1 MKLGEAIPKYQAYR
15 NQLHDNQ
22 NQIYKKLKEAKEKA
36 EHSDSEEW
44 SQKVDQLQFSY
55 DEAKSNFDKYE
66 SVLDGLKEQWCNA
79 SNAENA
85 RARQIQRRDWGQRL
99 VKS

>member
-36 EHSDSEEW
+36 ANNNN
-44 SQKVDQLQFSY
+44 KN
-55 DEAKSNFDKYE
+55 K
-66 SVLDGLKEQWCNA
+66 
-79 SNAENA
+79 
-85 RARQIQRRDWGQRL
+85 I
-99 VKS
+99 

>member
-44 SQKVDQLQFSY
+44 SQKVVSAPVF
-55 DEAKSNFDKYE
+55 
-66 SVLDGLKEQWCNA
+66 
-79 SNAENA
+79 
-85 RARQIQRRDWGQRL
+85 I
-99 VKS
+99 

>member
-36 EHSDSEEW
+36 ANNKNKNAQGWEE
-44 SQKVDQLQFSY
+44 KED
-55 DEAKSNFDKYE
+55 DDTEM
-66 SVLDGLKEQWCNA
+66 SVGEIDVVEKLM
-79 SNAENA
+79 
-85 RARQIQRRDWGQRL
+85 
-99 VKS
+99 